1 MIICEAVQI
10 ILLPQTVGFES
21 RLFVFLEDQ
30 TKTNME
36 TLLGIA
42 IGIGL
47 SAACGFRVFVPLLM
61 MNLASLI
68 GQLHLSS
75 GFAWIGSYYATVAF
89 GTATIAEVLGYY
101 IPWLDHVLDIVA
113 TPAAIIAGT
122 ITTASMVTDIS
133 PFLKWTLALIAGGG
147 IAGLVQGTTVTLRA
161 KSSVSTAGIGNP
173 LVSTLELVGS
183 IITALLAILVPILC
197 LALIGFLCIFVIRKA
212 GRLIFGK
219 MKMT

>member
-1 MIICEAVQI
+1 
-10 ILLPQTVGFES
+10 
-21 RLFVFLEDQ
+21 
-30 TKTNME
+30 ME

-42 IGIGL
+42 VGIGL
-47 SAACGFRVFVPLLM
+47 SAACGFRVFVPLLV
-61 MNLASLI
+61 MNLASQT

-75 GFAWIGSYYATVAF
+75 EFEWIGSYYATVAF
-89 GTATIAEVLGYY
+89 GTATIVEVLGYY

-122 ITTASMVTDIS
+122 VTTASLATDIS

-147 IAGLVQGTTVTLRA
+147 IAGLVQGTTVVLRA

-183 IITALLAILVPILC
+183 IITALLAILAPILC
-197 LALIGFLCIFVIRKA
+197 LALIAFVCIFVICKA
-212 GRLIFGK
+212 GRFIFGRIR
-219 MKMT
+219 MTER